1 MSENAAVSYPS
12 FSIDKFSLYM
22 YNLCMNDPG
31 EKERFEVGFLLN
43 SFGHAG
49 RMVES
54 RLDNALAS
62 HGLSIAKL
70 GVLRTLAHAVEP
82 LPLGQIAERLAC
94 VRSNITQLIDR
105 MEAEGLVRR
114 IPDAGDRRS
123 IRATLTEE
131 GRRRYATGIEEESKV
146 ERELF
151 SGLSTEEQKLLQDII
166 WRFLGNSS
174 QAG

>member
-1 MSENAAVSYPS
+1 
-12 FSIDKFSLYM
+12 
-22 YNLCMNDPG
+22 MNDSG
-31 EKERFEVGFLLN
+31 EKEKLEVGYLLN

-54 RLDNALAS
+54 RLDNALTS
-62 HGLSIAKL
+62 RGLSIAKL
-70 GVLRTLAHAVEP
+70 GVLRTLAHADQP

-105 MEAEGLVRR
+105 METEGLVRR

-123 IRATLTEE
+123 IRATLTDE
-131 GRRRYATGIEEESKV
+131 GRRRYSTGIEIESKV

-151 SGLSTEEQKLLQDII
+151 GGLSAVEQKQLQEII
-166 WRFLGNSS
+166 WRFLGISS